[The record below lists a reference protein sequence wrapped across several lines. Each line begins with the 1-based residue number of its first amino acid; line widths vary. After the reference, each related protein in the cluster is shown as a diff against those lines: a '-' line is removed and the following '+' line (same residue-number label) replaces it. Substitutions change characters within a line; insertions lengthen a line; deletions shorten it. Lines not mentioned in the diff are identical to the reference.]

1 MRERRKDSKERRLK
15 KMRGGDKRKRDRGRK
30 EGGRER
36 DCVWE
41 GRGEERGLHM
51 KVIFET
57 NILFFTAQSV
67 YFLVKFNVWVHLAT
81 VDSLNPEQ
89 PENRKWKSVTQNRP
103 SENIFHWRYSGN
115 QKR

>member
-1 MRERRKDSKERRLK
+1 MS
-15 KMRGGDKRKRDRGRK
+15 RK